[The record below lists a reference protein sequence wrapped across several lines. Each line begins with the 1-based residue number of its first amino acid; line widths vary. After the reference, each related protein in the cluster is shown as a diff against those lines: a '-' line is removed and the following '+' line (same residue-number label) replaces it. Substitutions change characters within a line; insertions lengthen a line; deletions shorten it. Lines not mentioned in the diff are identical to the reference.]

1 MTGVVMAA
9 VVAGLAAGA
18 LHAGTGPDHL
28 AVVAPLAARESP
40 GGAWRVGF
48 RWGVGHALGVAMVGA
63 CALFMRELLPLEA
76 LESWSE
82 RLVGGSLIVVGGW
95 VLVDA
100 VRGRSG
106 HGGRSRSRRGER
118 AALAVGTL
126 HGTAGGSHLVGVLPA
141 LAFSSF
147 FTAGAYVA
155 AFAAGTV
162 GAMTGFSW
170 LVGSGEARVSRMAP
184 RVRAGLVG
192 AFAAASIVVGV
203 AWLAP

>member
-1 MTGVVMAA
+1 MTALVIAA
-9 VVAGLAAGA
+9 ILAGLAAGA

-28 AVVAPLAARESP
+28 AVVAPLAAREAH
-40 GGAWRVGF
+40 GGAWRVGL
-48 RWGVGHALGVAMVGA
+48 RWGVGHALGVALVGV
-63 CALFMRELLPLEA
+63 CALFLRELLPLEA

-82 RLVGGSLIVVGGW
+82 RLVGGSLVVVGGW

-106 HGGRSRSRRGER
+106 HGGRTRSRRGGR

-162 GAMTGFSW
+162 GTMTAFSW
-170 LVGSGEARVSRMAP
+170 LVGSGEARLSRVGP
-184 RVRAGLVG
+184 RARAGLTG

>member
-9 VVAGLAAGA
+9 ILAGLAAGA

-28 AVVAPLAARESP
+28 AVVAPLAARESS
-40 GGAWRVGF
+40 GRAWRVGF
-48 RWGVGHALGVAMVGA
+48 RWGLGHALGVALVGA
-63 CALFMRELLPLEA
+63 CALFLREVLPLEA

-95 VLVDA
+95 VLLDA
-100 VRGRSG
+100 LRCRAG
-106 HGGRSRSRRGER
+106 HGGGGSGKGTR

-162 GAMTGFSW
+162 GTMTAFSW
-170 LVGSGEARVSRMAP
+170 LVGSGEARLSRVAP
-184 RVRAGLVG
+184 RLRAGLTG

>member
-1 MTGVVMAA
+1 MTGVVIAA

-18 LHAGTGPDHL
+18 LHAGAGPDHL

-40 GGAWRVGF
+40 AGAWRVGF

-100 VRGRSG
+100 LRGRDG
-106 HGGRSRSRRGER
+106 HAGAGSRKGGR

-170 LVGSGEARVSRMAP
+170 LVGSGEARLSRMAP
-184 RVRAGLVG
+184 RVRAGFVG